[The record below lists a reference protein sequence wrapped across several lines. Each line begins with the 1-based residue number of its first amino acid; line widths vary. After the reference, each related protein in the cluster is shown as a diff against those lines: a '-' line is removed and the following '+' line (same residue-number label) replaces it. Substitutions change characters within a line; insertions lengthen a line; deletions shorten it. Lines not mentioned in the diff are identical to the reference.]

1 MCGDLVS
8 TCESYISNI
17 VLKEDGAGQL
27 QEDLLV
33 SLGIIIVNN
42 PLQGLFKGWRCA
54 WSWCSSK
61 SMPRAGIIGMC
72 RTCVCDEIL
81 FLRAWEPTAV
91 FTHQQLL

>member
-8 TCESYISNI
+8 TCESYISDI

-33 SLGIIIVNN
+33 NLGIISNN

-54 WSWCSSK
+54 WSLVFLNIHAKRWDH
-61 SMPRAGIIGMC
+61 RNVHGL
-72 RTCVCDEIL
+72 CV
-81 FLRAWEPTAV
+81 
-91 FTHQQLL
+91 